1 MDMTQIA
8 KLPTQDLRRLHA
20 RIARELARRDAS
32 ERAGLLRQFKKLA
45 AQKGLSLDQ
54 VMPELRKSAAD
65 AKKGGRGRGR
75 QLKGMAPK
83 KKAAFIYFHPT
94 VPNKGW
100 SGHGRRP
107 QWVLDWQNAGKD
119 IELLKQKP
127 ATN

>member
-1 MDMTQIA
+1 MDITQIA

-65 AKKGGRGRGR
+65 GKKGGRGRGR
-75 QLKGMAPK
+75 LLKGMAPK
-83 KKAAFIYFHPT
+83 KKAAASWRQSSLRIPEQSRARKRSRPFWKNPGREKR
-94 VPNKGW
+94 VP
-100 SGHGRRP
+100 SF
-107 QWVLDWQNAGKD
+107 L
-119 IELLKQKP
+119 
-127 ATN
+127 